1 MKKNEK
7 ELLGERKMALGKW
20 IFDDEFMYKDEFLNP
35 EWLLKSLTNKILW

>member
-20 IFDDEFMYKDEFLNP
+20 IYVNKDEFLNP